1 MARKS
6 RVGQPAPVQSAGKS
20 DRKVYKTALYA
31 RLSAEREDTRERGTI
46 QNQIHFIRHYVE
58 QQEDMEIYD
67 TYMDDDISGTRFDRP
82 AFERMM
88 SDMKNG
94 RIDCIV
100 VKDLSRLG
108 RDYIETGNLIERVF
122 PMFQV
127 RFVAINDQ
135 FDSVKGGAEMI
146 MTVTNIA
153 NALYAQDI
161 SKKIAMAKENQMKQ
175 GIPCSLVPYGYRVE
189 RNAENEK
196 VMVPDEEPAEIV
208 RRIFEEIA
216 AGTSQTEVAKMLNK
230 EGIPTPYQYRMRKH
244 PEKLA
249 EKPHLRWNQDS
260 IAAILKNEVYLG
272 RYVSGKDRVCLYR
285 HEKRHTAVKEQWN
298 VFDNH
303 HEPLVSEQLFEAAN
317 ARKKKR
323 KQGKCGVDNYFR
335 RKIYCGCCGSG
346 MIIHPERKY
355 RSYIC
360 IRKRQYGKDS
370 CNCLPVKM
378 DVVYDTVFLAIKEQI
393 KMLLDTDELLR
404 KMNQSSKAKEKM
416 ASFSEALNKCYADLE
431 KVAALKSGLY
441 ADYQQNLLTEKEYL
455 QLNGEYSGRIEK
467 LEQYADE
474 LTETMEGYQH
484 TPMCGTELREI
495 IDKYRSK
502 RKLSK
507 EMAEELIDKVLIHE
521 DKRIEVVF
529 KYDDEMKKL
538 LAVMEQRKGEIA

>member
-6 RVGQPAPVQSAGKS
+6 RVQKPVPVRSAGTGGT
-20 DRKVYKTALYA
+20 KVYQTALYA

-46 QNQIHFIRHYVE
+46 QNQIRFIRHYVE

-67 TYMDDDISGTRFDRP
+67 TYMDDEVSGTRFDRP

-88 SDMKNG
+88 SDMRNG
-94 RIDCIV
+94 KIDCIV

-122 PMFQV
+122 PMFRL

-135 FDSVKGGAEMI
+135 FDSLKGGAEMI

-161 SKKIAMAKENQMKQ
+161 SKKTATAKENQMKQ
-175 GIPCSLVPYGYRVE
+175 GIPCGSVPYGYRVE
-189 RNAENEK
+189 KSTDNGK
-196 VMVPDEEPAEIV
+196 SMVPDEETAGIV
-208 RRIFEEIA
+208 RRIFEEVA
-216 AGTSQTEVAKMLNK
+216 AGKPQTGVAEALNQ
-230 EGIPTPYQYRMRKH
+230 EGIPTPYQYRMRRS

-249 EKPHLRWNQDS
+249 EKPHLKWNGDN

-272 RYVSGKDRVCLYR
+272 KYVSGKDRVCLYR
-285 HEKRHTAVKEQWN
+285 HEKRHAADKKQWN
-298 VFDNH
+298 VFENH

-317 ARKKKR
+317 AGKGKR
-323 KQGKCGVDNYFR
+323 KQGKCGVDNFFK
-335 RKIYCGCCGSG
+335 RKIFCGCCGSG
-346 MIIHPERKY
+346 MVIRPEKKY

-360 IRKRQYGKDS
+360 TRKRQYGKDS

-378 DVVYDTVFLAIKEQI
+378 DMVYDTVFMAVKEQI
-393 KMLLDTDELLR
+393 KVLLDTDALLR
-404 KMNQSSKAKEKM
+404 QMNQSKKAKEKM
-416 ASFSEALNKCYADLE
+416 ASFSEALHKCHADLQ
-431 KVAALKSGLY
+431 KVAAIKSGLY
-441 ADYQQNLLTEKEYL
+441 ADYRQSLLTEKEYL
-455 QLNGEYSGRIEK
+455 QLNEEYTGRIEK

-474 LTETMEGYQH
+474 LSEAMEGYRH
-484 TPMCGTELREI
+484 TPMRGSELREI
-495 IDKYRSK
+495 IEKYRNK

-507 EMAEELIDKVLIHE
+507 EMVEELVEKVIVHE
-521 DKRIEVVF
+521 DKSMEIVF

-538 LAVMEQRKGEIA
+538 LMAMEQRKGEVA

>member
-6 RVGQPAPVQSAGKS
+6 RMRQPAPVRSAGKS
-20 DRKVYKTALYA
+20 DMKVYKTALYA

-46 QNQIHFIRHYVE
+46 QNQINFIRHYVE

-88 SDMKNG
+88 LDMRNG

-122 PMFQV
+122 PMFKV

-161 SKKIAMAKENQMKQ
+161 SKKIATAKENQMKQ
-175 GIPCSLVPYGYRVE
+175 GIPCGLVPYGYCVE
-189 RNAENEK
+189 RDAGNEK
-196 VMVPDEEPAEIV
+196 VMVPDEGSAGIV
-208 RRIFEEIA
+208 KKIFEEVA
-216 AGTSQTEVAKMLNK
+216 AGRLQTEVAEMLNK
-230 EGIPTPYQYRMRKH
+230 EGIPTPYQYRMRNN

-249 EKPHLRWNQDS
+249 EKPHLKWNRDH

-285 HEKRHTAVKEQWN
+285 HEKRHTADKEQWN
-298 VFDNH
+298 VFENH
-303 HEPLVSEQLFEAAN
+303 HEPLVSEQLFETAN
-317 ARKKKR
+317 ARKGER
-323 KQGKCGVDNYFR
+323 KQGKCGVDNFFK
-335 RKIYCGCCGSG
+335 RKIFCGCCGSG
-346 MIIHPERKY
+346 MVIRPERKHRY
-355 RSYIC
+355 YIC
-360 IRKRQYGKDS
+360 TRKRQYGKDS
-370 CNCLPVKM
+370 CNCLPVRM
-378 DVVYDTVFLAIKEQI
+378 DAVYDTVFLAVKEQI
-393 KMLLDTDELLR
+393 KILLDMDALLLQ
-404 KMNQSSKAKEKM
+404 MNQSREAKEKM
-416 ASFSEALNKCYADLE
+416 ASFSEALNKCHADLQ

-441 ADYQQNLLTEKEYL
+441 ADYQQSLLSEKEYL
-455 QLNGEYSGRIEK
+455 QLNEEYSGRIEK
-467 LEQYADE
+467 LEHYAGE
-474 LTETMEGYQH
+474 LAEAMEGYRH
-484 TPMCGTELREI
+484 TPMRGTELRKI
-495 IDKYRSK
+495 IEKYRSK

-507 EMAEELIDKVLIHE
+507 EMVEELVEQVIVHE
-521 DKRIEVVF
+521 DKSMEIVF
-529 KYDDEMKKL
+529 RYDDEMKKL
-538 LAVMEQRKGEIA
+538 LMAMEQRKGEIA

>member
-6 RVGQPAPVQSAGKS
+6 RVGQPAPIQCAGKS

-46 QNQIHFIRHYVE
+46 QNQIYFIRHYVE

-88 SDMKNG
+88 SDMRNG

-127 RFVAINDQ
+127 RFVAVNDQ

-161 SKKIAMAKENQMKQ
+161 SKKIATAKENQMKQ
-175 GIPCSLVPYGYRVE
+175 GIPCSMVPYGYRVE
-189 RNAENEK
+189 RNAGYEK
-196 VMVPDEEPAEIV
+196 VMVPDEEPAGIV

-216 AGTSQTEVAKMLNK
+216 AGKPQTEVARDLNK
-230 EGIPTPYQYRMRKH
+230 EKIPTPYQYRMRNQ

-249 EKPHLRWNQDS
+249 EKAYLRWNRDN

-285 HEKRHTAVKEQWN
+285 HEKRHTAGKEQWN
-298 VFDNH
+298 VFENH
-303 HEPLVSEQLFEAAN
+303 HEPLVSEQLFETAN
-317 ARKKKR
+317 TRKEER
-323 KQGKCGVDNYFR
+323 KQGKCGVDNFFK
-335 RKIYCGCCGSG
+335 RKIFCGCCGSG
-346 MIIHPERKY
+346 MVIRPEKKY
-355 RSYIC
+355 RCYIC
-360 IRKRQYGKDS
+360 TRKRQYGKDS

-378 DVVYDTVFLAIKEQI
+378 DAVYDTVFLVVKEQI
-393 KMLLDTDELLR
+393 KMLLDTDELLQ

-416 ASFSEALNKCYADLE
+416 AAFSEALNKCHAELE
-431 KVAALKSGLY
+431 KVAVLKSGLY

-455 QLNGEYSGRIEK
+455 QLNEEYSGRIEK

-495 IDKYRSK
+495 TRKYRSK

-538 LAVMEQRKGEIA
+538 LMAMEQRKGEMA

>member
-6 RVGQPAPVQSAGKS
+6 RMRQPAPVRSAGKS
-20 DRKVYKTALYA
+20 DMKVYKTALYA

-46 QNQIHFIRHYVE
+46 QNQINFIRHYVE

-67 TYMDDDISGTRFDRP
+67 TYMDDDIFGTRFDRP

-88 SDMKNG
+88 SDMRSGK
-94 RIDCIV
+94 IDCIV

-122 PMFQV
+122 PMFKV

-161 SKKIAMAKENQMKQ
+161 SKKIATAKENQMKQ
-175 GIPCSLVPYGYRVE
+175 GIPCGLVPYGYRVE
-189 RNAENEK
+189 RDAGNEK
-196 VMVPDEEPAEIV
+196 VMVPDEEPAGIV
-208 RRIFEEIA
+208 KRIFEEVA
-216 AGTSQTEVAKMLNK
+216 AGRLQTKVVKMLNK
-230 EGIPTPYQYRMRKH
+230 EGIPTPYQYRMRNN

-249 EKPHLRWNQDS
+249 EKPHLKWNRDH
-260 IAAILKNEVYLG
+260 IAVILKNEVYLG

-285 HEKRHTAVKEQWN
+285 HEKRHTADKEQWN
-298 VFDNH
+298 VFENH

-317 ARKKKR
+317 ARR
-323 KQGKCGVDNYFR
+323 QNHNQGKCGVDNFFK
-335 RKIYCGCCGSG
+335 RKIFCGCCGSG
-346 MIIHPERKY
+346 MVIRPEKKY
-355 RSYIC
+355 RCYIC
-360 IRKRQYGKDS
+360 TRKRQYGKDS

-378 DVVYDTVFLAIKEQI
+378 DVVYDTVFLAVKEQI
-393 KMLLDTDELLR
+393 KVLLDTDALLHR
-404 KMNQSSKAKEKM
+404 MNQSSKAKERM
-416 ASFSEALNKCYADLE
+416 ASFSEALNKCHADLQ

-441 ADYQQNLLTEKEYL
+441 ADYQQSLLSEREYL
-455 QLNGEYSGRIEK
+455 QLNEEYSGRIKK

-474 LTETMEGYQH
+474 LAEVIEGYRH
-484 TPMCGTELREI
+484 TPMCGTELKTI
-495 IDKYRSK
+495 IEKYRNK
-502 RKLSK
+502 RKLSR
-507 EMAEELIDKVLIHE
+507 EMVEELIEKVLIYE
-521 DKRIEVVF
+521 DKRMEVVF

-538 LAVMEQRKGEIA
+538 LMAMEQRKGEIV

>member
-6 RVGQPAPVQSAGKS
+6 RVGQPAPVRSAGKS

-88 SDMKNG
+88 SDMRNG

-122 PMFQV
+122 PMFRV
-127 RFVAINDQ
+127 RFVAVNDQ

-161 SKKIAMAKENQMKQ
+161 SKKIATAKENQMKQ
-175 GIPCSLVPYGYRVE
+175 GIPCSMVPYGYRVE
-189 RNAENEK
+189 KSAGKEK
-196 VMVPDEEPAEIV
+196 VMVPDEEPAGIV
-208 RRIFEEIA
+208 RRIFEEVA
-216 AGTSQTEVAKMLNK
+216 AGKPQTEVAEMLNK
-230 EGIPTPYQYRMRKH
+230 EGIPTPYQYRMRMN
-244 PEKLA
+244 PEKLE
-249 EKPHLRWNQDS
+249 EKPHLRWNQVS

-285 HEKRHTAVKEQWN
+285 HEKRHKAGKEQWN
-298 VFDNH
+298 VFENH
-303 HEPLVSEQLFEAAN
+303 HEALVSEQLFETAN
-317 ARKKKR
+317 ARKEKR
-323 KQGKCGVDNYFR
+323 KQGKCGVDNFFR

-346 MIIHPERKY
+346 MVIRPEKKHRY
-355 RSYIC
+355 YIC
-360 IRKRQYGKDS
+360 TRKRQYGKDS
-370 CNCLPVKM
+370 CDCLPVRM
-378 DVVYDTVFLAIKEQI
+378 DVVYDTVFLAVKEQI
-393 KMLLDTDELLR
+393 KMLLDTDALLQ
-404 KMNQSSKAKEKM
+404 KMNQSSKAKERM
-416 ASFSEALNKCYADLE
+416 ASFSEALNKCHADLG

-455 QLNGEYSGRIEK
+455 QLNEEYSRRIEK

-474 LTETMEGYQH
+474 LAEALEGYRH
-484 TPMCGTELREI
+484 TPMRGTELKKTIE
-495 IDKYRSK
+495 KYRGK

-507 EMAEELIDKVLIHE
+507 EMAEELIDRVLIHE

-538 LAVMEQRKGEIA
+538 LMAMEQRKGEMA

>member
-6 RVGQPAPVQSAGKS
+6 RVQQPTPVRSAGKNGG
-20 DRKVYKTALYA
+20 KIYKTALYA

-46 QNQIHFIRHYVE
+46 QNQIQFIRHYVE

-88 SDMKNG
+88 SDMRNG

-127 RFVAINDQ
+127 RFVAVNDQ

-161 SKKIAMAKENQMKQ
+161 SKKIATAKENQMKQ
-175 GIPCSLVPYGYRVE
+175 GIPCGLVPYGYRVE
-189 RNAENEK
+189 RNAGNEK
-196 VMVPDEEPAEIV
+196 VMVPDEEPAGIV

-216 AGTSQTEVAKMLNK
+216 AGKPQTEVAEMLNK
-230 EGIPTPYQYRMRKH
+230 EGIPTPYQYRMRKQ

-249 EKPHLRWNQDS
+249 EKAYLRWNRDH

-285 HEKRHTAVKEQWN
+285 HEKRHTADKGQWN
-298 VFDNH
+298 VFENH
-303 HEPLVSEQLFEAAN
+303 HEPLVSEQLFETAN
-317 ARKKKR
+317 ARKEKQ
-323 KQGKCGVDNYFR
+323 KQGKCGVDNFFR

-346 MIIHPERKY
+346 MIIRPEKKHRY
-355 RSYIC
+355 YIC
-360 IRKRQYGKDS
+360 TRKRQYGKDS
-370 CNCLPVKM
+370 CNCLLVRM
-378 DVVYDTVFLAIKEQI
+378 DVVYDTVFLAVKEQI
-393 KMLLDTDELLR
+393 KMLLDTDELLQ
-404 KMNQSSKAKEKM
+404 KMNQSSKAKERM
-416 ASFSEALNKCYADLE
+416 ASFSEALNKCHADLG

-455 QLNGEYSGRIEK
+455 QLNEEYSGRIEK

-474 LTETMEGYQH
+474 LAEVMEGYRH
-484 TPMCGTELREI
+484 TPMRGTELKKTIE
-495 IDKYRSK
+495 KYRSR

-507 EMAEELIDKVLIHE
+507 EMAEELVDRVLIHE

-538 LAVMEQRKGEIA
+538 LMAMEQRKGEMA

>member
-6 RVGQPAPVQSAGKS
+6 RVQQPTPVRSAGKS

-88 SDMKNG
+88 SDMRNG

-127 RFVAINDQ
+127 RFVAVNDQ

-161 SKKIAMAKENQMKQ
+161 SKKIATAKENQMKQ
-175 GIPCSLVPYGYRVE
+175 GIPCSMVPYGYRVE
-189 RNAENEK
+189 WDAGNEK

-208 RRIFEEIA
+208 RRIFEEVA
-216 AGTSQTEVAKMLNK
+216 AGKPQTEVAEMLNK
-230 EGIPTPYQYRMRKH
+230 EGIPTPYQYRMRNQ

-249 EKPHLRWNQDS
+249 EKAYLRWNRDN

-285 HEKRHTAVKEQWN
+285 HEKRHKAGTGQWN
-298 VFDNH
+298 VFENH
-303 HEPLVSEQLFEAAN
+303 HEPLVSEQLFETAN
-317 ARKKKR
+317 ARKEVR
-323 KQGKCGVDNYFR
+323 KQGKCGVDNFFR

-346 MIIHPERKY
+346 MIIRPEKTY
-355 RSYIC
+355 RCYIC
-360 IRKRQYGKDS
+360 TRKRQYGKDS
-370 CNCLPVKM
+370 CNCLPVRM
-378 DVVYDTVFLAIKEQI
+378 DVVYDTVFLAVKEQI
-393 KMLLDTDELLR
+393 KILLDTDALLQ

-416 ASFSEALNKCYADLE
+416 SSFSEALNKCHADLE
-431 KVAALKSGLY
+431 KVSALKSGLY

-455 QLNGEYSGRIEK
+455 QLNEEYSGRIEK

-474 LTETMEGYQH
+474 LAEAMEGYRH
-484 TPMCGTELREI
+484 TPMRGTELREI
-495 IDKYRSK
+495 IEKYRSK

-538 LAVMEQRKGEIA
+538 LMAMEQRKGEMA

>member
-6 RVGQPAPVQSAGKS
+6 RVGQPAPIQSAGKS

-46 QNQIHFIRHYVE
+46 QNQIYFIRHYVE

-88 SDMKNG
+88 SDMRNG

-127 RFVAINDQ
+127 RFVAVNDQ

-161 SKKIAMAKENQMKQ
+161 SKKIATAKENQMKQ
-175 GIPCSLVPYGYRVE
+175 GIPCSMVPYGYRVE
-189 RNAENEK
+189 RNAGYEK
-196 VMVPDEEPAEIV
+196 VMVPDEEPAGIV

-216 AGTSQTEVAKMLNK
+216 AGKPQTEVARDLNK
-230 EGIPTPYQYRMRKH
+230 EKIPTPYQYRMRNQ

-249 EKPHLRWNQDS
+249 EKAYLRWNRDN

-285 HEKRHTAVKEQWN
+285 HEKRHTAGKEQWN
-298 VFDNH
+298 VFENH
-303 HEPLVSEQLFEAAN
+303 HEPLVSEQLFETAN
-317 ARKKKR
+317 TRKEGR
-323 KQGKCGVDNYFR
+323 KQGKCGVDNFFK
-335 RKIYCGCCGSG
+335 RKIFCGCCGSG
-346 MIIHPERKY
+346 MVIRPEKKY
-355 RSYIC
+355 RCYIC
-360 IRKRQYGKDS
+360 TRKRQYGKDS

-378 DVVYDTVFLAIKEQI
+378 DAVYDTVFLVVKEQI
-393 KMLLDTDELLR
+393 KMLLDTDELLQ

-416 ASFSEALNKCYADLE
+416 AAFSEALNKCHAELE
-431 KVAALKSGLY
+431 KVAVLKSGLY

-455 QLNGEYSGRIEK
+455 QLNEEYSGRIEK

-495 IDKYRSK
+495 TRKYRSK

-538 LAVMEQRKGEIA
+538 LMAMEQRKGEMA

>member
-6 RVGQPAPVQSAGKS
+6 RVGQPAPIQSAGKS

-46 QNQIHFIRHYVE
+46 QNQIYFIRHYVE

-88 SDMKNG
+88 SDMRNG

-127 RFVAINDQ
+127 RFVAVNDQ

-161 SKKIAMAKENQMKQ
+161 SKKIATAKENQMKQ
-175 GIPCSLVPYGYRVE
+175 GIPCSMVPYGYRVE
-189 RNAENEK
+189 RNAGYEK
-196 VMVPDEEPAEIV
+196 VMVPDEEPAGIV

-216 AGTSQTEVAKMLNK
+216 AGKPQTEVARDLNK
-230 EGIPTPYQYRMRKH
+230 EKIPTPYQYRMRNQ

-249 EKPHLRWNQDS
+249 EKAYLRWNRDN

-285 HEKRHTAVKEQWN
+285 HEKRHTAGKEQWN
-298 VFDNH
+298 VFENH
-303 HEPLVSEQLFEAAN
+303 HEPLVSEQLFETAN
-317 ARKKKR
+317 TRKEER
-323 KQGKCGVDNYFR
+323 KQGKCGVDNFFK
-335 RKIYCGCCGSG
+335 RKIFCGCCGSG
-346 MIIHPERKY
+346 MVIRPEKKY
-355 RSYIC
+355 RCYIC
-360 IRKRQYGKDS
+360 TRKRQYGKDS

-378 DVVYDTVFLAIKEQI
+378 DAVYDTVFLVVKEHI
-393 KMLLDTDELLR
+393 KMLLDTDELLQ

-416 ASFSEALNKCYADLE
+416 AAFSEALNKCHAELE
-431 KVAALKSGLY
+431 KVAVLKSGLY

-455 QLNGEYSGRIEK
+455 QLNEEYSGRIEK

-495 IDKYRSK
+495 TRKYRSK

-538 LAVMEQRKGEIA
+538 LMAMEQRKGEMA

>member
-6 RVGQPAPVQSAGKS
+6 RVQQPAPVRSAGKS
-20 DRKVYKTALYA
+20 DRKVYQTALYA
-31 RLSAEREDTRERGTI
+31 RLSAECEDTRERGTI

-88 SDMKNG
+88 SDMRNG

-127 RFVAINDQ
+127 RFVAVNDQ
-135 FDSVKGGAEMI
+135 FDSAKGGAEMI

-161 SKKIAMAKENQMKQ
+161 SKKIATAKANQMKQ
-175 GIPCSLVPYGYRVE
+175 GIPCGMVPYGYRVE
-189 RNAENEK
+189 RDAENEK
-196 VMVPDEEPAEIV
+196 VMVPDEEPAGIV

-216 AGTSQTEVAKMLNK
+216 AGKPQTEVAEMLNK
-230 EGIPTPYQYRMRKH
+230 EGIPTPYQYRMRKQ

-249 EKPHLRWNQDS
+249 EKPHLRWNRDN

-285 HEKRHTAVKEQWN
+285 HEKRHTADKGQWN
-298 VFDNH
+298 VFENH
-303 HEPLVSEQLFEAAN
+303 HEPLVSEQLFETAN
-317 ARKKKR
+317 ACKEKR
-323 KQGKCGVDNYFR
+323 KQGKCGVDNFFR
-335 RKIYCGCCGSG
+335 RKIFCGCCGSG
-346 MIIHPERKY
+346 MIIRPEKKHRY
-355 RSYIC
+355 YIC
-360 IRKRQYGKDS
+360 TRKRQYGKDS
-370 CNCLPVKM
+370 CNCLPVRM
-378 DVVYDTVFLAIKEQI
+378 DVVYDTVFLAVKEQI
-393 KMLLDTDELLR
+393 KILLDTDALLQ
-404 KMNQSSKAKEKM
+404 KMNQSSKAKERM
-416 ASFSEALNKCYADLE
+416 ASFSEALNKCHADLE

-441 ADYQQNLLTEKEYL
+441 ADYQQSLLSEKEYL
-455 QLNGEYSGRIEK
+455 QLNEEYSGRIEK

-474 LTETMEGYQH
+474 LAEAMEGYRH
-484 TPMCGTELREI
+484 TPMRGTELREI
-495 IDKYRSK
+495 IEKYQSK

-507 EMAEELIDKVLIHE
+507 EMAEELIDRVLIHE

-538 LAVMEQRKGEIA
+538 LMAMEQRKGEMA

>member
-6 RVGQPAPVQSAGKS
+6 RMRQPEPLQSAGGS
-20 DRKVYKTALYA
+20 GNKVYKTALYA

-46 QNQIHFIRHYVE
+46 QNQVNFIRHYVE
-58 QQEDMEIYD
+58 QQKDMEIYD
-67 TYMDDDISGTRFDRP
+67 IYLDDDISGTRFDRP

-88 SDMKNG
+88 LDMRSGK
-94 RIDCIV
+94 IDCIV

-122 PMFQV
+122 PIFQL
-127 RFVAINDQ
+127 RFLAVNDQ

-161 SKKIAMAKENQMKQ
+161 SKKIATAKENQMKQ
-175 GIPCSLVPYGYRVE
+175 GIPCSMVPYGYRVE
-189 RNAENEK
+189 RDAENEK
-196 VMVPDEEPAEIV
+196 VMVPDEEPAGIV
-208 RRIFEEIA
+208 KRIFEEVA
-216 AGTSQTEVAKMLNK
+216 AGRSQTEVAVALNK
-230 EGIPTPYQYRMRKH
+230 EGILTPYQYRMRRN

-249 EKPHLRWNQDS
+249 GKQHLRWNRDH
-260 IAAILKNEVYLG
+260 IAVILKNEVYLG

-285 HEKRHTAVKEQWN
+285 HEKRHAADKEQWN
-298 VFDNH
+298 VFENH

-317 ARKKKR
+317 ARKQNHN
-323 KQGKCGVDNYFR
+323 QGKCGVDNFFR
-335 RKIYCGCCGSG
+335 RKIYCGCCESG
-346 MIIHPERKY
+346 MVIRPEKKY
-355 RSYIC
+355 RYYIC
-360 IRKRQYGKDS
+360 TRKRQYGKDS
-370 CNCLPVKM
+370 CNCLPVRM
-378 DVVYDTVFLAIKEQI
+378 DVVYDTVFLAVKEQI
-393 KMLLDTDELLR
+393 KMLLDTDELLQ
-404 KMNQSSKAKEKM
+404 KMNQSSKAKERM
-416 ASFSEALNKCYADLE
+416 ASFSEALNKCHADLG

-455 QLNGEYSGRIEK
+455 QLNEEYSGRIGK

-474 LTETMEGYQH
+474 LAEAMEGYRH
-484 TPMCGTELREI
+484 TPMRGTELNKTIE
-495 IDKYRSK
+495 KYRGK

-507 EMAEELIDKVLIHE
+507 EMAEELIDRVLIHE

-538 LAVMEQRKGEIA
+538 LMAMEQRKGEMA

>member
-6 RVGQPAPVQSAGKS
+6 RVQQLTPVQSAGKS
-20 DRKVYKTALYA
+20 DGKVYKTALYA

-58 QQEDMEIYD
+58 QQEDIEIYD
-67 TYMDDDISGTRFDRP
+67 TYTDDDISGTRFDRP

-88 SDMKNG
+88 SDMRNG

-161 SKKIAMAKENQMKQ
+161 SKKIATEKENQMKQ
-175 GIPCSLVPYGYRVE
+175 GIPCGLVPYGYRVE
-189 RNAENEK
+189 KSAGNEK
-196 VMVPDEEPAEIV
+196 VMVSDEEPAGIV
-208 RRIFEEIA
+208 RRIFEEVA
-216 AGTSQTEVAKMLNK
+216 AGKPQTEVAEMLNK
-230 EGIPTPYQYRMRKH
+230 EGIPTPYQYRMRKQ

-249 EKPHLRWNQDS
+249 EKPHLRWNRDN

-285 HEKRHTAVKEQWN
+285 HEKRHKAGKGQWN
-298 VFDNH
+298 VFENH
-303 HEPLVSEQLFEAAN
+303 HEPLVSEQLFETAN
-317 ARKKKR
+317 ARKEVR
-323 KQGKCGVDNYFR
+323 KQGKCGVDNFFR
-335 RKIYCGCCGSG
+335 RKIFCGCCGSG
-346 MIIHPERKY
+346 MIIRPEKKY
-355 RSYIC
+355 RCYIC
-360 IRKRQYGKDS
+360 TRKRQYGKDS
-370 CNCLPVKM
+370 CDCLPVKM
-378 DVVYDTVFLAIKEQI
+378 DVVYDTVFLAVKEQI
-393 KMLLDTDELLR
+393 KILLDTDALLQ
-404 KMNQSSKAKEKM
+404 KMNQSSQAKERM
-416 ASFSEALNKCYADLE
+416 ASFSEALNKCHADLG

-455 QLNGEYSGRIEK
+455 QLNEEYSGRIEK

-474 LTETMEGYQH
+474 LAEAMEGYRH
-484 TPMCGTELREI
+484 TPMRGTELKKTIE
-495 IDKYRSK
+495 KYQGK

-507 EMAEELIDKVLIHE
+507 EMAEELIDRVLIHE

-538 LAVMEQRKGEIA
+538 LMAMEQRKGEMA

>member
-6 RVGQPAPVQSAGKS
+6 RMRQLAPVLSAGKS

-46 QNQIHFIRHYVE
+46 QNQINFIRHYVE

-88 SDMKNG
+88 SDMRSG

-100 VKDLSRLG
+100 VKGLSRLG

-122 PMFQV
+122 PMFKV
-127 RFVAINDQ
+127 RFVAVNDQ

-161 SKKIAMAKENQMKQ
+161 SKKIATAKENQMKQ
-175 GIPCSLVPYGYRVE
+175 GIPCGLVPNGYRVE
-189 RNAENEK
+189 RDAGNEK
-196 VMVPDEEPAEIV
+196 VMVPDEGSAGIV
-208 RRIFEEIA
+208 KRICEA
-216 AGTSQTEVAKMLNK
+216 VADGSLQTEVAETLIK
-230 EGIPTPYQYRMRKH
+230 EGISTPNQDRMRNN

-249 EKPHLRWNQDS
+249 EKPHLKWNRDH

-285 HEKRHTAVKEQWN
+285 HEKRHTADKEQWN
-298 VFDNH
+298 VFENH
-303 HEPLVSEQLFEAAN
+303 HEPLVSEQLFETAN
-317 ARKKKR
+317 ARKGER
-323 KQGKCGVDNYFR
+323 KQGKCGVDNFFK
-335 RKIYCGCCGSG
+335 RKIFCGCCGSG
-346 MIIHPERKY
+346 MVIRPERKHRY
-355 RSYIC
+355 YIC
-360 IRKRQYGKDS
+360 TRKRQYGKDS
-370 CNCLPVKM
+370 CNCLPVRM
-378 DVVYDTVFLAIKEQI
+378 DAVYDTVFLAVKEQI
-393 KMLLDTDELLR
+393 KILLDTAALLLQ
-404 KMNQSSKAKEKM
+404 MNQSQEAKEKM
-416 ASFSEALNKCYADLE
+416 ASFSEALNKCHADLQ

-441 ADYQQNLLTEKEYL
+441 ADYQQSLLGEKEYL
-455 QLNGEYSGRIEK
+455 QLNEEYSGRIEK

-474 LTETMEGYQH
+474 LAEAMEGYRH
-484 TPMCGTELREI
+484 TPMRGTELRKI
-495 IDKYRSK
+495 IEKYRSK

-507 EMAEELIDKVLIHE
+507 EMVEELVERVIVHE
-521 DKRIEVVF
+521 DKSMEIVF
-529 KYDDEMKKL
+529 RYDDEMKKL
-538 LAVMEQRKGEIA
+538 LMAMEQRKGEIA

>member
-6 RVGQPAPVQSAGKS
+6 RMRQPAPIRSAGKS
-20 DRKVYKTALYA
+20 DMKVYKTALYA

-46 QNQIHFIRHYVE
+46 QNQINFIRHYVE

-88 SDMKNG
+88 SDMRSGK
-94 RIDCIV
+94 IDCIV

-122 PMFQV
+122 PMFKV

-161 SKKIAMAKENQMKQ
+161 SKKIATAKENQMKQ
-175 GIPCSLVPYGYRVE
+175 GIPCGLVPYGYRVE
-189 RNAENEK
+189 RDAGNEK
-196 VMVPDEEPAEIV
+196 VMVPDEEPAGIV
-208 RRIFEEIA
+208 KRIFEEVA
-216 AGTSQTEVAKMLNK
+216 AGRLQTKVVKMLNK
-230 EGIPTPYQYRMRKH
+230 EGIPTPYQYRMRNN

-249 EKPHLRWNQDS
+249 EKPHLKWNRDH
-260 IAAILKNEVYLG
+260 IAVILKNEVYLG

-285 HEKRHTAVKEQWN
+285 HEKRHTADKEQWN
-298 VFDNH
+298 VFENH

-317 ARKKKR
+317 ARR
-323 KQGKCGVDNYFR
+323 QNHNQGKCGVDNFFK
-335 RKIYCGCCGSG
+335 RKIFCGCCGSG
-346 MIIHPERKY
+346 MVIRPEKKY
-355 RSYIC
+355 RCYIC
-360 IRKRQYGKDS
+360 TRKRQYGKDS

-378 DVVYDTVFLAIKEQI
+378 DVVYDTVFLAVKEQI
-393 KMLLDTDELLR
+393 KVLLDTDALLHR
-404 KMNQSSKAKEKM
+404 MNQSSKAKERM
-416 ASFSEALNKCYADLE
+416 ASFSEALNKCHADLQ

-441 ADYQQNLLTEKEYL
+441 ADYQQSLLSEREYL
-455 QLNGEYSGRIEK
+455 QLNEEYSGRIKK

-474 LTETMEGYQH
+474 LAEVIEGYRH
-484 TPMCGTELREI
+484 TPMCGTELKTI
-495 IDKYRSK
+495 IEKYRNK
-502 RKLSK
+502 RKLSR
-507 EMAEELIDKVLIHE
+507 EMVEELIEKVLIYE
-521 DKRIEVVF
+521 DKRMEVVF

-538 LAVMEQRKGEIA
+538 LMAMEQRKGEIV

>member
-6 RVGQPAPVQSAGKS
+6 RVQQPTPVRSAGKNGG
-20 DRKVYKTALYA
+20 KIYKTALYA

-46 QNQIHFIRHYVE
+46 QNQIQFIRHYVE

-88 SDMKNG
+88 SDMRNG

-127 RFVAINDQ
+127 RFVAVNDQ

-161 SKKIAMAKENQMKQ
+161 SKKIATAKENQMKQ
-175 GIPCSLVPYGYRVE
+175 GIPCGLVPYGYRVE
-189 RNAENEK
+189 RNAGNEK
-196 VMVPDEEPAEIV
+196 VMVPDEEPAGIV

-216 AGTSQTEVAKMLNK
+216 AGKPQTEVAEMLNK
-230 EGIPTPYQYRMRKH
+230 EGIPTPYQYRMRKQ

-249 EKPHLRWNQDS
+249 EKAYLRWNRDH

-285 HEKRHTAVKEQWN
+285 HEKRHTADKGQWN
-298 VFDNH
+298 VFENH
-303 HEPLVSEQLFEAAN
+303 HEPLVSEQLFETAN
-317 ARKKKR
+317 ARKEKR
-323 KQGKCGVDNYFR
+323 KQGKCGVDNFFR

-346 MIIHPERKY
+346 MIIRPEKKHRY
-355 RSYIC
+355 YIC
-360 IRKRQYGKDS
+360 TRKRQYGKDS
-370 CNCLPVKM
+370 CNCLPVRM
-378 DVVYDTVFLAIKEQI
+378 DVVYDTVFLAVKEQI
-393 KMLLDTDELLR
+393 KMLLDTDELLQ
-404 KMNQSSKAKEKM
+404 KMNQSSKAKERM
-416 ASFSEALNKCYADLE
+416 ASFSEALNKCHADLG

-455 QLNGEYSGRIEK
+455 QLNEEYSGRIEK

-474 LTETMEGYQH
+474 LAEVMEGYRH
-484 TPMCGTELREI
+484 TPMRGTELKKTIE
-495 IDKYRSK
+495 KYRSR

-507 EMAEELIDKVLIHE
+507 EMAEELVDRVLIHE

-538 LAVMEQRKGEIA
+538 LMAMEQRKGEMA

>member
-6 RVGQPAPVQSAGKS
+6 RVGQPAPIQSAGKS

-46 QNQIHFIRHYVE
+46 QNQIYFIRHYVE

-88 SDMKNG
+88 SDMRNG

-127 RFVAINDQ
+127 RFVAVNDQ

-161 SKKIAMAKENQMKQ
+161 SKKIATAKENQMKQ
-175 GIPCSLVPYGYRVE
+175 GIPCSMVPYGYRVE
-189 RNAENEK
+189 RNAGYEK
-196 VMVPDEEPAEIV
+196 VMVPDEEPAGIV

-216 AGTSQTEVAKMLNK
+216 AGKPQTEVARDLNK
-230 EGIPTPYQYRMRKH
+230 EKIPTPYQYRMRNQ

-249 EKPHLRWNQDS
+249 EKAYLRWNRDN

-285 HEKRHTAVKEQWN
+285 HEKRHTAGKEQWN
-298 VFDNH
+298 VFENH
-303 HEPLVSEQLFEAAN
+303 HEPHVSEQLFETAN
-317 ARKKKR
+317 TRKEER
-323 KQGKCGVDNYFR
+323 KQGKCGVDNFFK
-335 RKIYCGCCGSG
+335 RKIFCGCCGSG
-346 MIIHPERKY
+346 MVIRPEKKY
-355 RSYIC
+355 RCYIC
-360 IRKRQYGKDS
+360 TRKRQYGKDS

-378 DVVYDTVFLAIKEQI
+378 DAVYDTVFLVVKEQI
-393 KMLLDTDELLR
+393 KMLLDTDELLQ

-416 ASFSEALNKCYADLE
+416 AAFSEALNKCHAELE
-431 KVAALKSGLY
+431 KVAVLKSGLY

-455 QLNGEYSGRIEK
+455 QLNEEYSGRIEK

-495 IDKYRSK
+495 TRKYRSK

-538 LAVMEQRKGEIA
+538 LMAMEQR

>member
-6 RVGQPAPVQSAGKS
+6 RVGQPAPIQSAGKS

-46 QNQIHFIRHYVE
+46 QNQIYFIRHYVE

-88 SDMKNG
+88 SDMRNG

-108 RDYIETGNLIERVF
+108 RDYIENGNLIERVF

-127 RFVAINDQ
+127 RFVAVNDQ

-161 SKKIAMAKENQMKQ
+161 SKKIATAKENQMKQ
-175 GIPCSLVPYGYRVE
+175 GIPCSMVPYGYRVE
-189 RNAENEK
+189 RNAGYEK
-196 VMVPDEEPAEIV
+196 VMVPDEEPAGIV

-216 AGTSQTEVAKMLNK
+216 AGKPQTEVARDLNK
-230 EGIPTPYQYRMRKH
+230 EKIPTPYQYRMRNQ

-249 EKPHLRWNQDS
+249 EKAYLRWNRDN

-285 HEKRHTAVKEQWN
+285 HEKRHTAGKEQWN
-298 VFDNH
+298 VFENH
-303 HEPLVSEQLFEAAN
+303 HEPLVSEQLFETAN
-317 ARKKKR
+317 TRKEER
-323 KQGKCGVDNYFR
+323 KQGKCGVDNFFK
-335 RKIYCGCCGSG
+335 RKIFCGCCGSG
-346 MIIHPERKY
+346 MVIRPEKKY
-355 RSYIC
+355 RCYIC
-360 IRKRQYGKDS
+360 TRKRQYGKDS

-378 DVVYDTVFLAIKEQI
+378 DAVYDTVFLVVKEQI
-393 KMLLDTDELLR
+393 KMLLDTDELLQ

-416 ASFSEALNKCYADLE
+416 AAFSEALNKCHAELE
-431 KVAALKSGLY
+431 KVAVLKSGLY

-455 QLNGEYSGRIEK
+455 QLNEEYSGRIEK

-495 IDKYRSK
+495 TRKYRSK

-538 LAVMEQRKGEIA
+538 LMAMEQRKGEMA

>member
-6 RVGQPAPVQSAGKS
+6 RMRQPAPVRSAGKS
-20 DRKVYKTALYA
+20 DMKVYKTALYA

-46 QNQIHFIRHYVE
+46 QNQINFIRHYVE

-88 SDMKNG
+88 SDMRSGK
-94 RIDCIV
+94 IDCIV

-122 PMFQV
+122 PMFKV

-161 SKKIAMAKENQMKQ
+161 SKKIATAKENQMKQ
-175 GIPCSLVPYGYRVE
+175 GIPCGLVPYGYRVE
-189 RNAENEK
+189 RDAGNEK
-196 VMVPDEEPAEIV
+196 VMVPDEEPAGIV
-208 RRIFEEIA
+208 KRIFEEVA
-216 AGTSQTEVAKMLNK
+216 AGRLQTKVVKMLNK
-230 EGIPTPYQYRMRKH
+230 EGIPTPYQYRMRNN

-249 EKPHLRWNQDS
+249 EKPHLKWNRDH
-260 IAAILKNEVYLG
+260 IAVILKNEVYLG

-285 HEKRHTAVKEQWN
+285 HEKRHTADKEQWN
-298 VFDNH
+298 VFENH

-317 ARKKKR
+317 ARR
-323 KQGKCGVDNYFR
+323 QNHNQGKCGVDNFFK
-335 RKIYCGCCGSG
+335 RKIFCGCCGSG
-346 MIIHPERKY
+346 MVIRPEKKY
-355 RSYIC
+355 RCYIC
-360 IRKRQYGKDS
+360 TRKRQYGKDS

-378 DVVYDTVFLAIKEQI
+378 DVVYDTVFLAVKEQI
-393 KMLLDTDELLR
+393 KVLLDTDALLHR
-404 KMNQSSKAKEKM
+404 MNQSSKAKERM
-416 ASFSEALNKCYADLE
+416 ASFSEALNKCHADLQ

-441 ADYQQNLLTEKEYL
+441 ADYQQSLLSEREYL
-455 QLNGEYSGRIEK
+455 QLNEEYSGRIKK

-474 LTETMEGYQH
+474 LAEVIEGYRH
-484 TPMCGTELREI
+484 TPMCGTELKTI
-495 IDKYRSK
+495 IEKYRNK
-502 RKLSK
+502 RKLSR
-507 EMAEELIDKVLIHE
+507 EMVEELIEKVLIYE
-521 DKRIEVVF
+521 DKRMEVVF

-538 LAVMEQRKGEIA
+538 LMAMEQRKGEIV

>member
-6 RVGQPAPVQSAGKS
+6 RVGQPAPIQSAGKS

-46 QNQIHFIRHYVE
+46 QNQIYFIRHYVE

-88 SDMKNG
+88 SDMRNG

-127 RFVAINDQ
+127 RFVAVNDQ

-161 SKKIAMAKENQMKQ
+161 SKKIATAKENQMKQ
-175 GIPCSLVPYGYRVE
+175 GIPCSMVPYGYRVE
-189 RNAENEK
+189 RNAGYEK
-196 VMVPDEEPAEIV
+196 VMVPDEEPAGIV

-216 AGTSQTEVAKMLNK
+216 AGKPQTEVARDLNK
-230 EGIPTPYQYRMRKH
+230 EKIPTPYQYRMRNQ

-249 EKPHLRWNQDS
+249 EKAYLRWNRDN

-285 HEKRHTAVKEQWN
+285 HEKRHTAGKEQWN
-298 VFDNH
+298 VFENH
-303 HEPLVSEQLFEAAN
+303 HEPLVSEQLFETAN
-317 ARKKKR
+317 TRKEER
-323 KQGKCGVDNYFR
+323 KQGKCGVDNFFK
-335 RKIYCGCCGSG
+335 RKIFCGCCGSG
-346 MIIHPERKY
+346 MVIRPEKKY
-355 RSYIC
+355 RCYIC
-360 IRKRQYGKDS
+360 TRKRQYGKDS

-378 DVVYDTVFLAIKEQI
+378 DAVYDTVFLVVKEQI
-393 KMLLDTDELLR
+393 KMLLDTDELLQ

-416 ASFSEALNKCYADLE
+416 AAFSEALNKCHAELE
-431 KVAALKSGLY
+431 KVAVLKSGLY

-455 QLNGEYSGRIEK
+455 QLNEEYSGRIEK

-495 IDKYRSK
+495 TRKYRSK

-538 LAVMEQRKGEIA
+538 LMAMEQRKGEMA

>member
-6 RVGQPAPVQSAGKS
+6 RVGQPAPIQSAGKS

-31 RLSAEREDTRERGTI
+31 RLCAEREDTRERGTI
-46 QNQIHFIRHYVE
+46 QNQIYFIRHYVE

-88 SDMKNG
+88 SDMRNG

-127 RFVAINDQ
+127 RFVAVNDQ

-161 SKKIAMAKENQMKQ
+161 SKKIATAKENQMKQ
-175 GIPCSLVPYGYRVE
+175 GIPCSMVPYGYRVE
-189 RNAENEK
+189 RNAGYEK
-196 VMVPDEEPAEIV
+196 VMVPDEEPAGIV

-216 AGTSQTEVAKMLNK
+216 AGKPQTEVARDLNK
-230 EGIPTPYQYRMRKH
+230 EKIPTPYQYRMRNQ

-249 EKPHLRWNQDS
+249 EKAYLRWNRDN

-285 HEKRHTAVKEQWN
+285 HEKRHTAGKEQWN
-298 VFDNH
+298 VFENH
-303 HEPLVSEQLFEAAN
+303 HEPLVSEQLFETAN
-317 ARKKKR
+317 TRKEER
-323 KQGKCGVDNYFR
+323 KQGKCGVDNFFK
-335 RKIYCGCCGSG
+335 RKIFCGCCGSG
-346 MIIHPERKY
+346 MVIRPEKKY
-355 RSYIC
+355 RCYIC
-360 IRKRQYGKDS
+360 TRKRQYGKDS

-378 DVVYDTVFLAIKEQI
+378 DAVYDTVFLVVKEQI
-393 KMLLDTDELLR
+393 KMLLDTDELLQ

-416 ASFSEALNKCYADLE
+416 AAFSEALNKCHAELE
-431 KVAALKSGLY
+431 KVAVLKSGLY

-455 QLNGEYSGRIEK
+455 QLNEEYSGRIEK

-495 IDKYRSK
+495 TRKYRSK

-538 LAVMEQRKGEIA
+538 LMAMEQRKGEMA